1 MKVIL
6 KKTYKNLG
14 NPGDL
19 VNVKPGFA
27 RNFLFPQKIA
37 EVATETNIK
46 ALENWLSA
54 QEVKEA
60 KSLENKELL
69 TKYLN
74 KLVLKFELEA
84 REDEK
89 LFGSVTSQKIS
100 DEIEKAGYPIDKK
113 IIILKEPIKTVG
125 SHKIVVDLG
134 PEHKPEVKIKVSA
147 ASK

>member
-84 REDEK
+84 GEDEK

>member
-84 REDEK
+84 GEDEK
-89 LFGSVTSQKIS
+89 LFGSVTSQMIS